1 MAKTSNQKLKLP
13 YLLKILEENTD
24 AAHPMNAEALI
35 KALSGYGIDA
45 ERKSIYSDI
54 ESLQLFGVDIERK
67 GGRKNAGYYVASRD
81 FELAELKL
89 LVDAVQSS
97 KFVSEKKTRKLIKK
111 LGSLTN
117 NFDAAKLNRQVF
129 VANRNKTQNEN
140 VLYNIDDIHRAIQGN
155 KKIQFVY
162 YEWSVNKELQ
172 PRKDGKVY
180 QVSPL
185 ALVWDDENYYL
196 VAYDQESAIRKHF
209 RVDKMK
215 SIDVL
220 ESLAEVSDKK
230 LDVAAY
236 SKKMFGMFGG
246 QTVDVM
252 LRCPNKKIGILLD
265 RFGTDIS
272 VHGLD
277 QDTSKVRVQV
287 AVSGQFFGWLCAL
300 GEDIVIL
307 SPESVKTDYRNHLES
322 ILTNYK

>member
-1 MAKTSNQKLKLP
+1 MAKASNQKLKLP
-13 YLLKILEENTD
+13 YLLKILTENTD
-24 AAHPMNAEALI
+24 ADHPMNAEALI
-35 KALSGYGIDA
+35 KALDGYGINA

-54 ESLQLFGVDIERK
+54 EALILFGIDIERK
-67 GGRKNAGYYVASRD
+67 SGRKNSGYYVASRD

-97 KFVSEKKTRKLIKK
+97 KFITEKKTQKLIKN

-117 NFDAAKLNRQVF
+117 NYDAAKLKRQVF

-140 VLYNIDDIHRAIQGN
+140 VLYNIDDIHRAIQGGR
-155 KKIQFVY
+155 KIGFQYF
-162 YEWSVNKELQ
+162 EWSCNKELQ
-172 PRKDGKVY
+172 PRKNGEIY

-185 ALVWDDENYYL
+185 ALIWDDENYYL
-196 VAYDQESAIRKHF
+196 VAYDQVAGIRKHF

-215 SIDVL
+215 AINVL
-220 ESLAEVSDKK
+220 DETASMPDKT
-230 LDVAAY
+230 LDIAAY

-246 QTVDVM
+246 ETVDVT

-265 RFGTDIS
+265 RFGTEIS
-272 VHGLD
+272 ILKFD
-277 QDTSKVRVQV
+277 ETCSRVRVQV

-300 GEDIVIL
+300 GEEIAIL
-307 SPESVKTDYRNHLES
+307 SPESVKNEYRNHMER

>member
-13 YLLKILEENTD
+13 YLLKILTESTD
-24 AAHPMNAEALI
+24 PAHPMNAEALI
-35 KALSGYGIDA
+35 KALSEYGINA

-54 ESLQLFGVDIERK
+54 EALILFGVDIERK

-97 KFVSEKKTRKLIKK
+97 KFITEKKTRKLIKK

-117 NFDAAKLNRQVF
+117 NYDAAKLKRQVF
-129 VANRNKTQNEN
+129 VANRSKTQNEN
-140 VLYNIDDIHRAIQGN
+140 VLYNIDDIHRAIQGG
-155 KKIQFVY
+155 KKIGFVY
-162 YEWSVNKELQ
+162 FEWSVNKELQ
-172 PRKDGKVY
+172 PRKNGEVY

-185 ALVWDDENYYL
+185 ALIWDDENYYL
-196 VAYDQESAIRKHF
+196 VAYDQEAGIRKLF

-220 ESLAEVSDKK
+220 DSPADAPDKT
-230 LDVAAY
+230 LDIAAY

-246 QTVDVM
+246 QTVDVT

-277 QDTSKVRVQV
+277 EECSRVRVQV

-307 SPESVKTDYRNHLES
+307 SPESVKTDYRNHLER
-322 ILTNYK
+322 ILTNYR